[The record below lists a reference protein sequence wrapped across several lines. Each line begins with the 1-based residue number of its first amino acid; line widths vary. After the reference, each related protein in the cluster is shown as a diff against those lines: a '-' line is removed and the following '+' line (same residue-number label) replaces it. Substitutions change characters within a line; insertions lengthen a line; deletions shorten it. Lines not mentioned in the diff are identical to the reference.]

1 MARPRYPKSTGPLPP
16 PLPPV
21 SRTVGQL
28 VAETLKLYGEL
39 WKAGLVIGL
48 PPAFLSAVAAGF
60 SRTQTIAI
68 VPFAGAVAA
77 TASFVIA
84 SAVVNGV
91 SLRRRSTV
99 NAAIVGAVVYL
110 PFPLLTALFI
120 LPGLAWLA
128 LVGLAVPAAIAESL
142 GIRAA
147 LRRGLALGRA
157 DYVHALGGLATL
169 TMLVFVT
176 QIVISLLLQ
185 GFADN
190 SERAAAFLAGLVLSP
205 VLFFGAALLYVDQAA
220 RIGTTRAERLAL
232 RFAPPGSAAAPRK

>member
-16 PLPPV
+16 PLPPLT
-21 SRTVGQL
+21 RTVGQL
-28 VAETLKLYGEL
+28 VAETLKIYGDH
-39 WKAGLVIGL
+39 WKVGLLIGL
-48 PPAFLSAVAAGF
+48 PPALLSATVTGF
-60 SRTQTIAI
+60 SREETLVI

-84 SAVVNGV
+84 SAVVSGV
-91 SLRRRSTV
+91 SLRAPGTV
-99 NAAIVGAVVYL
+99 AAAIVGALIYL

-120 LPGLAWLA
+120 LPGLAWFA
-128 LVGLAVPAAIAESL
+128 LIGLAVPAALAEGL
-142 GIRAA
+142 GVRDA
-147 LRRGLALGRA
+147 LRRGIALGRA

-169 TMLVFVT
+169 VMLVFVT
-176 QIVISLLLQ
+176 QIAASLLLQ

-220 RIGTTRAERLAL
+220 RVGTTREERLAARL
-232 RFAPPGSAAAPRK
+232 APREPA